1 MRAGARARAT
11 QMRNTA
17 SEVKDMESVKLKIDE
32 DRGTVSG
39 YGEVLKLAKVIK
51 PTDKGRW
58 YVYADEIKNG
68 REYDI
73 VVINERGEVCI
84 IWTGE
89 YQPSSFAFRVRPVWA
104 AGGKIFKSM
113 RIAERM
119 VKKRGVLGDDKR

>member
-1 MRAGARARAT
+1 
-11 QMRNTA
+11 
-17 SEVKDMESVKLKIDE
+17 MESKGLKIDE

-39 YGEVLKLAKVIK
+39 YGEILKLAKVIK

-58 YVYADEIKNG
+58 YVYADKIVEG
-68 REYDI
+68 VGYDI

-89 YQPSSFAFRVRPVWA
+89 YKPYMFAFCVRPVWA

>member
-1 MRAGARARAT
+1 
-11 QMRNTA
+11 MRNAA
-17 SEVKDMESVKLKIDE
+17 SEVEDMESVKLKIDE

-58 YVYADEIKNG
+58 YVYADEVKNG
-68 REYDI
+68 SEYDI

-84 IWTGE
+84 VWRGE
-89 YQPSSFAFRVRPVWA
+89 YQSSSFAFRVYPVWA